1 MHYYTRNL
9 GDYAKKAGRLTMLQ
23 HGAYTLL
30 LDSCYDRE
38 EFPTEEQAIEWTWA
52 SNPDEVQAVQF
63 VLARFFIKNADGKY
77 IQSRIAEEIEAYR
90 IHGVQNRLIALSREA
105 RKNKRNSLAEALDT
119 LRDKIK
125 NAPLIK
131 SHDAW
136 TQDIE
141 ALLKTHEASPNQEPI
156 TNNQEPITKN
166 QLKDIAETP
175 ENLPAIAV
183 AKAPAVQVK
192 KIGFDYTEK
201 KWLGLQ
207 DNSSQIK
214 IWAETYPGV
223 DLRAEFLEM
232 KSWLTSN
239 PANRKTNLPKFINNW
254 LKKSQDR
261 ASRPENKTFYERT
274 KDQKQAD
281 AEKRYEGLLNADHET
296 LVKWGLA

>member
-1 MHYYTRNL
+1 MPNRIIKESICTSEQIDHLSDQAECFFYRLMVNC
-9 GDYAKKAGRLTMLQ
+9 DDFGRLDARPAILKSKCYPLKSIDINKLCVMLTELKQ
-23 HGAYTLL
+23 AGLVMAYEVDERPYLHLVSWEKHQQIRAKRSKYPAPELGHEITGNQLISS
-30 LDSCYDRE
+30 DSICPRNPIQSNLE
-38 EFPTEEQAIEWTWA
+38 
-52 SNPDEVQAVQF
+52 SNP
-63 VLARFFIKNADGKY
+63 I
-77 IQSRIAEEIEAYR
+77 S
-90 IHGVQNRLIALSREA
+90 
-105 RKNKRNSLAEALDT
+105 
-119 LRDKIK
+119 
-125 NAPLIK
+125 
-131 SHDAW
+131 
-136 TQDIE
+136 
-141 ALLKTHEASPNQEPI
+141 
-156 TNNQEPITKN
+156 
-166 QLKDIAETP
+166 IAETP

-207 DNSSQIK
+207 DNASQIK